1 MALLVP
7 GQDDTFK
14 AHTDGH
20 AYGDKLLHRT
30 WRRAVDVFVFSFSL
44 FRLKLVDHE
53 FAKGIGTYLKQLLL
67 YSSAN

>member
-1 MALLVP
+1 MVP
-7 GQDDTFK
+7 GEDDTFK

-20 AYGDKLLHRT
+20 AYGDKLLAALVS
-30 WRRAVDVFVFSFSL
+30 AVDVFF